1 MAQWESGRESHLLDA
16 IIAGKKTVEGRL
28 NKGKFARYV
37 VGDTVSLRRDYRTQ
51 SGELVDGESGAAVV
65 EITAIRRYPD
75 FLSMVTH
82 EGFNSVIPDA
92 RSIEEATDAYNRYYS
107 YEDQETYGVLAIEI
121 KLL

>member
-1 MAQWESGRESHLLDA
+1 MQLSRERRRSKVGLIKANSLATWSVTRFHFVE
-16 IIAGKKTVEGRL
+16 ITVR
-28 NKGKFARYV
+28 
-37 VGDTVSLRRDYRTQ
+37 